1 MSPGVPFGSQRGT
14 MVHDSPKNAS
24 RSWLT
29 LFLGYLLITATG
41 CAATPNSAQPPP
53 VLSKYNRVAL
63 LPFANAAAL
72 YGEGQQ
78 VRNPLTSKVFNTGVV
93 PEAATE
99 ILTQLLWDRLTA
111 KSTTQIIP
119 PEESV
124 GEKAALIS
132 EATIF
137 SERRLVSALG
147 RRQGADA
154 VLMGTLYRYRERVGL
169 KYSVDTPAAVTF
181 DLLLLDSASGRV
193 VWWQSFDEAQLPLSE
208 NLLKL
213 GTFIKDRG
221 RWLTAAQLSARALDE
236 MTKDL
241 TQP

>member
-1 MSPGVPFGSQRGT
+1 
-14 MVHDSPKNAS
+14 MVHDRQKMPC
-24 RSWLT
+24 RTWLT
-29 LFLGYLLITATG
+29 AFLGCYLIMVAG
-41 CAATPNSAQPPP
+41 CAATTDAPQKTA

-78 VRNPLTSKVFNTGVV
+78 VRNPLTSKVFSTGAV
-93 PEAATE
+93 PEAATGT
-99 ILTQLLWDRLTA
+99 LTQMVWDKLAA

-124 GEKAALIS
+124 GEKAALLS
-132 EATIF
+132 EATVF

-154 VLMGTLYRYRERVGL
+154 VLMGTLYRFRERVGL
-169 KYSVDTPAAVTF
+169 KYSADTPAAVTF

-193 VWWQSFDEAQLPLSE
+193 VWWQSFDEAQLPLSD
-208 NLLKL
+208 NLLKI

-221 RWLTAAQLSARALDE
+221 RWLTAAELSARALDD
-236 MTKDL
+236 MTAAL
-241 TQP
+241 TRP